1 MPMSRLEAGTE
12 DMSLPS
18 MMTDPASADSN
29 PATMRRAVVLPQPDG
44 PSSATSSPGAISM
57 DSPSSARVAPN
68 ARVRSCSSTLVPPRR
83 SACPMPAAVAAAFL
97 AVLVVISLP
106 AFLDVRR

>member
-1 MPMSRLEAGTE
+1 MPMSRREAGTE

-18 MMTDPASADSN
+18 TMTDPASADSN

-44 PSSATSSPGAISM
+44 PSSATSSPGAISI

-68 ARVRSCSSTLVPPRR
+68 ERLRSCNSTLVPAPRW
-83 SACPMPAAVAAAFL
+83 ACPMPAAAAAAFL
-97 AVLVVISLP
+97 AVLVVISSP

>member
-1 MPMSRLEAGTE
+1 MPMSRREAGTE
-12 DMSLPS
+12 EMSLPS
-18 MMTDPASADSN
+18 TMTDPASADSK

-44 PSSATSSPGAISM
+44 PSSATSSPGAISI
-57 DSPSSARVAPN
+57 DSPSRARVAPN
-68 ARVRSCSSTLVPPRR
+68 VRLRSCSSTLVPPLL
-83 SACPMPAAVAAAFL
+83 AVCQVPAAAAAFL